1 MHFVV
6 IHSNGIHRVAVD
18 YCRCTSL
25 SHRQQLLRIG
35 WWPATPLEPRTCAT
49 MEVLRHFH
57 LLTLQGKLPGYS
69 FLKALELQTDNTG
82 LSPPPVSPSII
93 VTLFNSR

>member
-1 MHFVV
+1 
-6 IHSNGIHRVAVD
+6 
-18 YCRCTSL
+18 
-25 SHRQQLLRIG
+25 
-35 WWPATPLEPRTCAT
+35 